1 MGWRWW
7 TSTPRPSSGSGT
19 CRSCPATRTRS
30 RSPPTAGL
38 VAFGREDEILVLD
51 VQTLADVT
59 SWPTD
64 PYDNPFGFAWLDA
77 GATLAHGGI
86 QGRLAFR
93 SIPDGQPIG
102 EPREVAP
109 GFTLDLATNTDATRL
124 ATLGTD
130 GEIILWDPVTKQ
142 AVGEPLVPNR
152 DRSPGAGSG
161 SAPTIGA
168 SSSRSSTRTP
178 GPCATPSAPTP

>member
-1 MGWRWW
+1 MDLVAATVVRQRDLPEL
-7 TSTPRPSSGSGT
+7 PRDTYPVEV
-19 CRSCPATRTRS
+19 
-30 RSPPTAGL
+30 SPDGRL

-51 VQTLADVT
+51 VQTLAEVT

-64 PYDNPFGFAWLDA
+64 PYDNPFGFAWLDG

-109 GFTLDLATNTDATRL
+109 GFTLDLATNADATRL

-142 AVGEPLVPNR
+142 AVGEPLVPT
-152 DRSPGAGSG
+152 SGQQCWGWIWFGSDD
-161 SAPTIGA
+161 GA

-178 GPCATPSAPTP
+178 GRCATPSTPRP